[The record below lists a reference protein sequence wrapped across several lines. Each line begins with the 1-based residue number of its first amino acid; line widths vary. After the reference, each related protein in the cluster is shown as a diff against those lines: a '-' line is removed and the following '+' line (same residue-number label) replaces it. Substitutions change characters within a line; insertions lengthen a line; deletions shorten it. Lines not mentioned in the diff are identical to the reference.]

1 MPKATR
7 AVFADEIENMVAA
20 ANEMQGA
27 LMLLIGNARSQGF
40 QSNELDPMSLREAAS
55 NMVCCARECSD
66 IAVLML
72 AEARE
77 MDRRRKLAAVL
88 EMQKEGGKS

>member
-7 AVFADEIENMVAA
+7 PVFADEIENMVAA
-20 ANEMQGA
+20 ATEMHGA

-40 QSNELDPMSLREAAS
+40 QSAELDPMSLREAATT
-55 NMVCCARECSD
+55 MMCTARECSD
-66 IAVLML
+66 IAILML

-77 MDRRRKLAAVL
+77 LDRRRKLAAVL
-88 EMQKEGGKS
+88 EQQKGDKS